1 MAGRVRDWYVAAGRD
16 CLRLLRR
23 LNSALSRDSIRAQAL
38 IVASMM
44 ADSTAFILLYLGL
57 REPALALYALKL
69 PLQAL
74 ALATLIKVSRRE
86 ARDRARL
93 T

>member
-1 MAGRVRDWYVAAGRD
+1 
-16 CLRLLRR
+16 
-23 LNSALSRDSIRAQAL
+23 
-38 IVASMM
+38 MM